1 MSEELDRIVQPAR
14 PVDAQN
20 KDPLTEE
27 VIVAWQASMSQREIA
42 RTLGISRYRV
52 RKIAE
57 QFGLQFNTEQ
67 AAAATQVHAERAH
80 RERAEMEERLSALAH
95 TELDKAEE
103 SEDSHSRFMHIRNCA
118 ILIDKSIA
126 IAENNAKLGHGADDA
141 EEGKRLV
148 GIQLAMMQD
157 QASRVREIMLDPT
170 PGKKQP
176 DANDPFGH
184 LRVATDDEPP

>member
-1 MSEELDRIVQPAR
+1 MTEELDSIVQPAR
-14 PVDAQN
+14 PVDDQN

-80 RERAEMEERLSALAH
+80 KERAEMEERLSALAH

-103 SEDSHSRFMHIRNCA
+103 SDDAQSRFMHIRNCA

-126 IAENNAKLGHGADDA
+126 IAENNAKLGHGVDDA

-148 GIQLAMMQD
+148 SVQMSLMMN
-157 QASRVREIMLDPT
+157 QADRVREIMQDPT
-170 PGKKQP
+170 PNKPQP
-176 DANDPFGH
+176 G
-184 LRVATDDEPP
+184 LWSIRGMEEDDEPP

>member
-14 PVDAQN
+14 PVDAEN

-52 RKIAE
+52 RQIAD
-57 QFGLQFNTEQ
+57 QHGLEFDATMTET
-67 AAAATQVHAERAH
+67 ATRVHAERAQKD
-80 RERAEMEERLSALAH
+80 RAELEARFAALAH

-103 SEDSHSRFMHIRNCA
+103 ADDDQTRFVHIRNAA
-118 ILIDKSIA
+118 ISADKSIA
-126 IAENNAKLGHGADDA
+126 LADSAHKLNHGVDDA

-148 GIQLAMMQD
+148 SIQMGLMMN
-157 QASRVREIMLDPT
+157 QAERVREIMQDPT
-170 PGKKQP
+170 PNKPQP
-176 DANDPFGH
+176 G
-184 LRVATDDEPP
+184 LWSVAGDNDDEPP

>member
-1 MSEELDRIVQPAR
+1 VSEEIDRIVQPAR

-20 KDPLTEE
+20 KDPFTEE

-52 RKIAE
+52 RQIAD
-57 QFGLQFNTEQ
+57 QHGLEFNTE
-67 AAAATQVHAERAH
+67 ATQHATKAHAEYAQRD
-80 RERAEMEERLSALAH
+80 RAELEARFAALAH

-103 SEDSHSRFMHIRNCA
+103 ADDDQSRFVHIRNAA
-118 ILIDKSIA
+118 ISADKSIA
-126 IAENNAKLGHGADDA
+126 LADSANRLDLGADAA

-148 GIQLAMMQD
+148 SVQMSLMMN
-157 QASRVREIMLDPT
+157 QAERVREIMQDPT

-176 DANDPFGH
+176 G
-184 LRVATDDEPP
+184 LWSIRGTEDDGEPP

>member
-1 MSEELDRIVQPAR
+1 MSEEIDRIVQPAR
-14 PVDAQN
+14 PVDTQN

-27 VIVAWQASMSQREIA
+27 VIVAWQSSMSQREIA

-52 RKIAE
+52 RKIADTY
-57 QFGLQFNTEQ
+57 GLEFNTEQ
-67 AAAATQVHAERAH
+67 TAAATQVHAERAQKD
-80 RERAEMEERLSALAH
+80 RAEMEERLSALAH

-103 SEDSHSRFMHIRNCA
+103 SDDAQSRFMHIRNCA
-118 ILIDKSIA
+118 ILIDKGIA

-148 GIQLAMMQD
+148 AIQMGLMTS
-157 QASRVREIMLDPT
+157 QAEKVRALMADPT

-176 DANDPFGH
+176 G
-184 LRVATDDEPP
+184 LWSIRGTEEGEEPP